1 MITEELVKGSRP
13 LAIEIEYA
21 DEPGTFVDRPSDVER
36 GHSEKVPSSKKD
48 QIMALFQ
55 SGLTD
60 IAQIARHVAARPSY
74 IGQVLQAAGF
84 IAGYCDLY
92 TTTGR
97 EQNIYSRFFRN
108 VLSFRTVEAARESVE
123 KIDQLYN
130 YFERLGDRAGQH
142 QAMVLALTGKNRARW
157 SGKPKQ
163 SEIFSEWL
171 AGH

>member
-1 MITEELVKGSRP
+1 MMTEELVKGSRP

-21 DEPGTFVDRPSDVER
+21 DEPDGFVDKQADQGENR
-36 GHSEKVPSSKKD
+36 HSSKKD

-97 EQNIYSRFFRN
+97 EQNVYSRFFRD
-108 VLSFRTVEAARESVE
+108 VLSFRTVEAASESVRE
-123 KIDQLYN
+123 DRPTLQLLRASRRSRRSASGDGIGADRQEPSAL
-130 YFERLGDRAGQH
+130 ERETETVRDL
-142 QAMVLALTGKNRARW
+142 
-157 SGKPKQ
+157 
-163 SEIFSEWL
+163 
-171 AGH
+171 